1 MLLALAA
8 ALDLSP
14 AEFLSALE
22 DGAAVDERAGSRRI
36 LDVVSGPVA
45 WCDADDVIM
54 PVARQLYEG
63 NFSQMPVRE
72 SGRWT
77 GLLTTEAIARWMA
90 GRATRGL
97 DVDERAPVREV
108 IAYAEEADNLR
119 IVGSDERAAEV
130 ANLFAERA
138 AQGRPL
144 AAVLV
149 VEDEPGGDELLGIVT
164 QYDWPSLGSDPGVAT
179 P

>member
-1 MLLALAA
+1 MVLALAP

-22 DGAAVDERAGSRRI
+22 DGAAADERAESRRI

-45 WCDADDVIM
+45 WCDADDAIT
-54 PVARQLYEG
+54 PAARRLFEG

-97 DVDERAPVREV
+97 DVDKRAPVREV
-108 IAYAEEADNLR
+108 IAYAEESDNFR
-119 IVGSDERAAEV
+119 VVSSGERATEV
-130 ANLFAERA
+130 AKLFAERA

-144 AAVLV
+144 TAVLV
-149 VEDEPGGDELLGIVT
+149 VDEPGGDELLGIVT
-164 QYDWPSLGSDPGVAT
+164 QYDWPSLGR
-179 P
+179 